1 MHLFPLNTC
10 NFHPK
15 QRTLAILLMLAA
27 ASLFTCLNLI
37 IDLLESHFRIWDIGF
52 YRFFGGLVLLFILSG
67 RHHNPYRGNHTRLLL
82 IRGICGSVAFLSL
95 VSSIRLLPVSTALVH
110 FYTFPAFAAIF
121 SAVLFG
127 ERISRAALMCIAVV
141 LIGIS
146 ILFDFTLSA
155 NLLGQLLAING
166 AVFAGLTIVLIR
178 RLKANNNAA
187 IIYLYFCTLGLI
199 VCLPMYLQ
207 SPVFPADGKEWLL
220 CSGIVLTSLAAQLAM
235 NQGFAYCRS
244 WEGGLFM
251 TSEAVFTAAAGIM
264 LLGDPLSWRFLTG
277 GVLIL
282 GSVVAMNFVKDHQQT
297 QLAHAAGSSPA
308 AGRPVAS
315 AASAKEPED
324 GTH

>member
-1 MHLFPLNTC
+1 VIDMDRFRLSTS

-15 QRTLAILLMLAA
+15 QRTLAIFLMLAA

-37 IDLLESHFRIWDIGF
+37 IELLESHFRIWDIGF
-52 YRFFGGLVLLFILSG
+52 YRFSGGLVLLFILSG
-67 RHHNPYRGNHTRLLL
+67 RHRNPYRGNNTRLLL

-121 SAVLFG
+121 SAILFG
-127 ERISRAALMCIAVV
+127 ERIAKAGLICIAVV
-141 LIGIS
+141 LVGIS
-146 ILFDFTLSA
+146 ILFDFALKA

-166 AVFAGLTIVLIR
+166 AIFAGLTVVLIR

-207 SPVFPADGKEWLL
+207 APVFPADAKEWLL
-220 CSGIVLTSLAAQLAM
+220 CAGIVLTSLTAQLAM

-264 LLGDPLSWRFLTG
+264 LLGDPVTWRFLAG
-277 GVLIL
+277 GLLIL
-282 GSVVAMNFVKDHQQT
+282 GSVVAMNFMASTEQT
-297 QLAHAAGSSPA
+297 QYAHATITSP
-308 AGRPVAS
+308 S
-315 AASAKEPED
+315 D
-324 GTH
+324 YQL